1 MSVNIIGNRD
11 LFLSKGAILRL
22 KADIKEN
29 KQIDPKKY
37 IKDGYIFNIEQKDGN
52 HNVYIKEFV
61 QVEEEPEPLPEP
73 KVENKEDLRKK
84 LKQQLRDSRK
94 DRSGENKRALSSM
107 KSTVPTKILDCYTN
121 LVSKYKLDNLP
132 RPDEVIKNVD
142 KYKLQISAV
151 MGKIGKISDDPR
163 VSKSVLAYFT
173 ALGNHLNIE
182 PMDLSNGN
190 METIANMAAM
200 SQGVSNS
207 KDYERNNPTISRMLN
222 NDDTEDEDEAN

>member
-11 LFLSKGAILRL
+11 VFLSKGAILRL

-37 IKDGYIFNIEQKDGN
+37 IKDGYIFNIEQNEGKY
-52 HNVYIKEFV
+52 NVYIKEHV
-61 QVEEEPEPLPEP
+61 LVESVGPVEPVEPI
-73 KVENKEDLRKK
+73 VENKEDLRKK
-84 LKQQLRDSRK
+84 LKQQLKDSRK
-94 DRSGENKRALSSM
+94 DRSGESKRSLSSM

-163 VSKSVLAYFT
+163 VSKGVLAYFT

-182 PMDLSNGN
+182 PIDLSSANMGN
-190 METIANMAAM
+190 IANMA
-200 SQGVSNS
+200 SNS
-207 KDYERNNPTISRMLN
+207 NNPTISGISKMLKKD
-222 NDDTEDEDEAN
+222 DDTEDEDEAPELVQSN